1 MFERRNIMKATFIF
15 GHKKPD
21 TDSVCSAISLAY
33 LKNALGS
40 NTIPRVLGD
49 LNNET
54 KFVLNYFHV
63 KEPMYLNDVKLQI
76 KDIDYGKGLYC
87 DRYESLYNTI
97 AYMRKNNLSSIPIVN
112 RRNKFLGLLSMKDIT
127 NKLISWDYDEIK
139 TSYNNILGTLQ
150 GEEVL
155 RFEEEIEGNVLVAS
169 YRSTT
174 FIKDIPLDRS
184 SILIV
189 GDRHSIIE
197 YAVQSGI
204 KLLILTGGK
213 DIKDKHLETA
223 RKNHVSIIKTKLR
236 TFNVVKVIGMCNYA
250 ETLMVKNNII
260 SVQEKDYVK
269 DFIELSNKLR
279 YSVFPVLNPIK
290 ECLGVVQIEDT
301 INKHR
306 KKVILVDHN
315 EKDQSVEGLE
325 EAEIVEIVDHHKI
338 GTIGTSQPINFRN
351 MTVGCTCSIVYLLF
365 QENKIHIPKDIAGIM
380 LSAIISDTLLFRSPT
395 TTELDKEIAYRLSEI
410 AGVDI
415 ESYAYEMFKN
425 GSTLKGKTA
434 EDVLFTDFKNFSLEN
449 NKIGIGQINTLNI
462 DELEAMKKDFVD
474 IITQTKQEQGYHML
488 LLFATDI
495 IKEGSYIYYNEESK
509 ETLEKAFEIE
519 NIYQGYFIPSIV
531 SRKKQ
536 IIPAIVEVYENK

>member
-1 MFERRNIMKATFIF
+1 MKATFIF
-15 GHKKPD
+15 GHRKPD

-40 NTIPRVLGD
+40 NTIPRILGD

-54 KFVLNYFHV
+54 KFVLNYFHI

-87 DRYESLYNTI
+87 DRHESLYNTI
-97 AYMRKNNLSSIPIVN
+97 AYMRKNLLSSIPIVN
-112 RRNKFLGLLSMKDIT
+112 QKKKFLGLLSMKDIT
-127 NKLISWDYDEIK
+127 NELISWDYDIIK
-139 TSYNNILGTLQ
+139 TSYNNILDTLQ
-150 GEEVL
+150 GEEIL
-155 RFEEEIEGNVLVAS
+155 RFDDEIEGNVLVAS

-174 FIKDIPLDRS
+174 FMKDIPLDSS

-197 YAVQSGI
+197 YAVESKI
-204 KLLILTGGK
+204 KLLIVTGNNE
-213 DIKDKHLETA
+213 IKEKHIEIA
-223 RKNHVSIIKTKLR
+223 KKNHVNIIRTALR
-236 TFNVVKVIGMCNYA
+236 TFNVVKVVGMCNYA
-250 ETLMVKNNII
+250 ETLMIRNDIVT
-260 SVQEKDYVK
+260 VQEKDYVK

-315 EKDQSVEGLE
+315 EMDQSVEGLE

-351 MTVGCTCSIVYLLF
+351 MTVGCTCSIIYLLF
-365 QENKIHIPKDIAGIM
+365 QENNIPIPKDIAGIM
-380 LSAIISDTLLFRSPT
+380 LSAIISDTLLFHSPT
-395 TTELDKEIAYRLSEI
+395 TTELDKEIAHHLSKI
-410 AGVDI
+410 ADVDI

-425 GSTLKGKTA
+425 GSSLKGKTT
-434 EDVLFTDFKNFSLEN
+434 EDILFTDFKNFSLEN
-449 NKIGIGQINTLNI
+449 SKIGIGQITTLNVE
-462 DELEAMKKDFVD
+462 ELQNRKQDFVD
-474 IITQTKQEQGYHML
+474 TITQINNSQKYDML

-495 IKEGSYIYYNEESK
+495 LKEGSYIYYNEESEEILK
-509 ETLEKAFEIE
+509 RAFDIEKLE
-519 NIYQGYFIPSIV
+519 QGYFIPSIV

-536 IIPAIVEVYENK
+536 IIPSIVEVYENK